1 MRQLQ
6 QRGDEHLVAKLK
18 RAEIEKL
25 LGHLQ
30 ESAFSALLATC
41 AKLNDYGVA
50 SAPEADQ
57 GGDTTDQLGVAV
69 VFEDSDSDDDEGM
82 SEVGEVDDLSQDEH
96 ENDGEHEREM
106 GVIEAG
112 VASSALGANDDAP
125 IDVRTMDAHWL
136 QREMSAFFSD
146 ANESRDVAARVLKIL
161 AEEDRGA
168 CENQLVLALGFD
180 RFDFIKKLLRNRER
194 IRYVVLYRRAQD
206 EGEKQSVVKELEKR
220 GTDESKAILDALLR
234 PASIPQASTEKV
246 SALQLPVIKQQLQ
259 TNASKGRN
267 KRRFIEFGALGFSK
281 GGHHMGNRKCKL
293 PKGYWREG
301 KGTRKY
307 TSHLLRRRKRC
318 PKRSRSC
325 QLGIFLPGHSQPSMV
340 CLP

>member
-1 MRQLQ
+1 M
-6 QRGDEHLVAKLK
+6 
-18 RAEIEKL
+18 
-25 LGHLQ
+25 
-30 ESAFSALLATC
+30 
-41 AKLNDYGVA
+41 
-50 SAPEADQ
+50 
-57 GGDTTDQLGVAV
+57 
-69 VFEDSDSDDDEGM
+69 FEDSDSDDDEGM

-96 ENDGEHEREM
+96 ENDGEHEGEM

-112 VASSALGANDDAP
+112 AASSALGANDDAP

-194 IRYVVLYRRAQD
+194 IRYAVLYRRAQD

-259 TNASKGRN
+259 QTHPNPINAASSSLVL
-267 KRRFIEFGALGFSK
+267 LGFSRAVSH
-281 GGHHMGNRKCKL
+281 GQPQMQAPQRIL
-293 PKGYWREG
+293 ASRG
-301 KGTRKY
+301 KGVRGN
-307 TSHLLRRRKRC
+307 TSHLLRRKRC
-318 PKRSRSC
+318 PKGSRSC
-325 QLGIFLPGHSQPSMV
+325 QLGIFLPGHSHLRWYVYPE
-340 CLP
+340 